1 MNKLTQPLPFSLLS
15 SVFVLLCTLSFS
27 LVASVDL
34 PAKYLDEIVALQR
47 RADTLAFGKI
57 GSNNYHLAKSRT
69 WLGFATSEYHEG
81 DDSGVMQAAVVQ
93 AEAIISALE
102 NNQTPAEVNSPTDM
116 PSYEKI
122 RPDLWEKVTVIKHTT
137 NNQCG
142 QRQLA
147 EGEVQ
152 LVWAGHEKVESGWS
166 HAEPYVRIAENAI
179 SEAQTAIRV
188 CNEAITAAPA
198 AIVPTPVIAKPVA
211 APIIPA
217 TETITLSG
225 DALFAF
231 NRATLNPSALPKLDE
246 LVDKIKR
253 VKAYDE
259 IVLVGHTDRL
269 RSDGHPE
276 RNQTLS
282 EDRAETVKQ
291 YLAGKG
297 VDANKMHA
305 SGAGSSQP
313 VVQCNDSKMNKT
325 QLAACL
331 QPNRRVEIIF
341 HGVR

>member
-1 MNKLTQPLPFSLLS
+1 MNKLSQPTHFALLS
-15 SVFVLLCTLSFS
+15 STLALLCTLSFS
-27 LVASVDL
+27 LVAGVDL

-47 RADTLAFGKI
+47 RADTLAFGSV
-57 GSNNYHLAKSRT
+57 GSNNYHLAKART
-69 WLGFATSEYHEG
+69 WLDFATSEYHEG
-81 DDSGVMQAAVVQ
+81 DDSRVLQAAVVQ
-93 AEAIISALE
+93 AETLISALE
-102 NNQTPAEVNSPTDM
+102 NNQTNISVDNPADF
-116 PSYEKI
+116 PSSEI
-122 RPDLWEKVTVIKHTT
+122 VRPDVWEKVAAIKRKV
-137 NNQCG
+137 NYKCA
-142 QRQLA
+142 QRPLA

-152 LVWAGHEKVESGWS
+152 LIWAGHEKVESGWS
-166 HAEPYVRIAENAI
+166 HAESYMRMAENSIAEAQIAI
-179 SEAQTAIRV
+179 DICNTPAI
-188 CNEAITAAPA
+188 AAPTVV
-198 AIVPTPVIAKPVA
+198 VPAPVIAKPVA
-211 APIIPA
+211 APVTPA

-231 NRATLNPSALPKLDE
+231 NRATLNSSALPKLDE
-246 LVDKIKR
+246 LVEKIKR

-291 YLAGKG
+291 YLASKS

-313 VVQCNDSKMNKT
+313 VVQCNDTKMTKSK
-325 QLAACL
+325 LAACL